1 MKHLT
6 RILLVAV
13 LASACAHTPP
23 DSERVH
29 APHMEDAI
37 LPMARTALDSG
48 QVETARRL
56 YDRLLDVNPRSV
68 EARMGLGDLALH
80 AGETRAAAQWY
91 LSVLEWAEQPND
103 RHAALLAHG
112 RAALAAGELEA
123 ARESFA
129 RLAEPAESAPRA
141 AVAWG
146 HNGIGLTLMLD
157 GDLPGAAVALEQ
169 AVRLAPGDRRFQGNL
184 DRLNA
189 MLRESNAS
197 EAAANDPA
205 ADPATVSE
213 AGDIPGGSS
222 PSPQRSKPAPPSR
235 ATPSP
240 RPKTRPGVRRRR
252 QWPTTPRP
260 SRKQGVCPAAQTR
273 RPLRKQGLSPATR
286 KRAVSPAPHRHPR
299 RMSHRSPNPAM
310 PLPSPSA
317 RPLETASNFTDGG
330 SPRLDSPELQ
340 ESSGLLPE
348 EPAPAYGKR
357 NPKRLTPALA
367 SMAVAALG
375 QDIAV
380 GGSDLSALTLERDE
394 FTDESVDATL
404 WLFTG
409 EKTAEREWLTWNCH
423 HAGTQLDDTP
433 YFRVQASAVR
443 KPPRRQEIAAERVR
457 IRVDKNPMRQWQ
469 SVGIVDWTDERHGFT
484 GTGTTNVLCP
494 LDLLDELAAGNRLI
508 VQVGNLPTLSF
519 DLGSAKPDI
528 LEFKATCNRLYTD
541 HGH

>member
-123 ARESFA
+123 ARESFT
-129 RLAEPAESAPRA
+129 RLAEPGESAPRA

-189 MLRESNAS
+189 MLRQSNAS

-205 ADPATVSE
+205 ADPTTVSE
-213 AGDIPGGSS
+213 AGDVPGGSS
-222 PSPQRSKPAPPSR
+222 PSPQRSKPASESSNSVAASEDATGRPPSEAVANDPATVAEAGGVPGGSDPATVAEAGAVPGDSERGGVPGGSSLSPQNVAPVPESGDAAAESER
-235 ATPSP
+235 ATA
-240 RPKTRPGVRRRR
+240 G
-252 QWPTTPRP
+252 
-260 SRKQGVCPAAQTR
+260 
-273 RPLRKQGLSPATR
+273 
-286 KRAVSPAPHRHPR
+286 
-299 RMSHRSPNPAM
+299 
-310 PLPSPSA
+310 
-317 RPLETASNFTDGG
+317 TASNFTDGG

-528 LEFKATCNRLYTD
+528 LEFKSTCNRLYTD